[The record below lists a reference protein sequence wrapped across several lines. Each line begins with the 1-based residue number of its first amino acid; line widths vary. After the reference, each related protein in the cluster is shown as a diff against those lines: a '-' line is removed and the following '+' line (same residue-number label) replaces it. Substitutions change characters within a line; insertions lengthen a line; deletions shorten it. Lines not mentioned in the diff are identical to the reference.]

1 MEKDAEWKRR
11 LTRTYQDLEKKHTE
25 SAIEW
30 ESILFQVEE
39 MEKQILRMASSV
51 ISLKEYLKGSIYHEH
66 LEEAE

>member
-1 MEKDAEWKRR
+1 MGQ
-11 LTRTYQDLEKKHTE
+11 TTYQDLEKKHTE
-25 SAIEW
+25 NAIEW

-66 LEEAE
+66 LEESE